1 MHLRRTV
8 LAVVAV
14 FALTSAAPAALAAPI
29 EILFVGN
36 SYTFGRVDPVMRYNA
51 ANVHDL
57 TAAFYAANASG
68 ANAYEAH
75 PWGGVPGIFKQMTV
89 EAGLNYDVSISARNA
104 ASLRG
109 QFLNTANAQWD
120 LRGNVASQK
129 WDVVVLQEQS
139 DAALPLGKGKNANPA
154 QFAAYATKLEQFI
167 HNGAAQTYT
176 ETALYG
182 SLAACQATGA
192 SAATC
197 NTVRAIPKNAN
208 ANPDAKVY
216 LTETWA
222 RPDMVYA
229 HQLTTP
235 DLASV
240 NGSPVP
246 DGTNTQA
253 TLYYPSLSGMTADLR
268 TTIYAEAAADGKF
281 AGVLAVGDAFQ
292 LAYDQGLVR
301 ASGFYDA
308 NGVFVPNV
316 DGVMNLWWDDYL
328 HASKYGSY
336 LDALVQF
343 GTITGRDPRSLGAA
357 EVAAG
362 DLGIGV
368 ANALVLQRVAAQQ
381 LGYVPEPGAVAIMA
395 LGPGLI
401 GATRMRKKMAAG
413 AALRQA
419 MDDRR

>member
-1 MHLRRTV
+1 MPLPR
-8 LAVVAV
+8 LAVAAA
-14 FALTSAAPAALAAPI
+14 ALAIAAAAPSAFAAPI

-36 SYTFGRVDPVMRYNA
+36 SYTFGRVDPVMSYNA

-68 ANAYEAH
+68 ANPYEPH
-75 PWGGVPGIFKQMTV
+75 PWGGVPGIFKEMTV
-89 EAGLNYDVSISARNA
+89 EKGLDYDVSISARNA

-109 QFLNTANAQWD
+109 QFLNTANSAWD

-139 DAALPLGKGKNANPA
+139 DAALPQGSGKNANPA

-176 ETALYG
+176 ETQLYG
-182 SLAACQATGA
+182 SLAACQATGS

-197 NTVRAIPKNAN
+197 NTVRNIPQNVNAN
-208 ANPDAKVY
+208 ANAKVY

-229 HQLTTP
+229 HQVTTP
-235 DLASV
+235 DLTSV
-240 NGSPVP
+240 NGSPIP

-253 TLYYPSLSGMTADLR
+253 TLYYQSLAGMTADLR
-268 TTIYAEAAADGKF
+268 TTIYGAAAANGNF
-281 AGVLAVGDAFQ
+281 AGVIGVGDAFQ

-301 ASGFYDA
+301 TSGFYDA

-336 LDALVQF
+336 LDALMQF
-343 GTITGRDPRSLGAA
+343 GTITGLDPRSLGGSEIAA
-357 EVAAG
+357 RE
-362 DLGIGV
+362 LGISA
-368 ANALVLQRVAAQQ
+368 ANALVLQQVAAQQ
-381 LGYVPEPGAVAIMA
+381 LGMVPEPASLAMMA
-395 LGPGLI
+395 LGLCLI
-401 GATRMRKKMAAG
+401 GATRRRAG
-413 AALRQA
+413 VRG
-419 MDDRR
+419 